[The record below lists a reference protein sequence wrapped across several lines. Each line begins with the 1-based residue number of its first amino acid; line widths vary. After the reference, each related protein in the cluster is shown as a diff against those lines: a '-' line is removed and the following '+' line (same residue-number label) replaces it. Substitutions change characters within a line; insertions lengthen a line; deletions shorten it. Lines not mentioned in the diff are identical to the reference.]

1 MKPKWQKLASL
12 AQEICTLW
20 FQFFG
25 AVFGSKGCPFKNIF
39 DFTTASD
46 WDCVAAVDRLRALH
60 YSVDFIF
67 FSFGIMGFIVE
78 L

>member
-1 MKPKWQKLASL
+1 MFCVFTEVWLEILQLFLNKASSH
-12 AQEICTLW
+12 
-20 FQFFG
+20 FQLLPM
-25 AVFGSKGCPFKNIF
+25 SKVGQ
-39 DFTTASD
+39 S
-46 WDCVAAVDRLRALH
+46 